1 MSNSGSSN
9 KAFIRTGQSSAMVE
23 IRLYKVGENS
33 YRPDLYGES
42 IIVQRV
48 VTQTS
53 STYKLN
59 DNNGKN
65 DVENN
70 EELDR
75 ILLSLNIQVTGTG
88 LEKLQALSPVL

>member
-1 MSNSGSSN
+1 MSN
-9 KAFIRTGQSSAMVE
+9 
-23 IRLYKVGENS
+23 VGENS

-53 STYKLN
+53 STYNLK

-65 DVENN
+65 VVEKKVK

-75 ILLSLNIQVTGTG
+75 ILLSFNIQVIWHDLHSTIHIHTITR
-88 LEKLQALSPVL
+88 PMV

>member
-1 MSNSGSSN
+1 
-9 KAFIRTGQSSAMVE
+9 MVE
-23 IRLYKVGENS
+23 IRLYNVGENS

-53 STYKLN
+53 STYKLK

-65 DVENN
+65 VVEKKVK

-75 ILLSLNIQVTGTG
+75 ILLSFNIQVI
-88 LEKLQALSPVL
+88 